1 MRKLFFIA
9 TFITLAVGICQAQT
23 LNEDFESGLPSGAP
37 AYDTKVTLKTGEWTI
52 NNTYGKKDKHK
63 NDYGIRELR
72 R

>member
-9 TFITLAVGICQAQT
+9 TFIMLAVGISQAQI
-23 LNEDFESGLPSGAP
+23 LDENFESGLPSSAP
-37 AYDTKVTLKTGEWTI
+37 ANDTKVTLTSGEWTI
-52 NNTYGKKDKHK
+52 NNAYGKKDKHK